1 MHFEARFTVGH
12 SKILFGLLANAVSL
26 SKRLGPSFR
35 RARKL
40 SSSMARMT
48 MLKMLGC
55 GMASGD
61 FSVGSSQKPTRCMCA
76 FFCQSTGVMFL
87 VRTAKVLASVRN
99 LFSGAGGAKRYPT
112 FTPCLLRN
120 LTQTSSGTPS
130 PAETIVPTL
139 LSKEFAP
146 ALDILN
152 RSVLIIYL

>member
-1 MHFEARFTVGH
+1 MHFEARFMVGR
-12 SKILFGLLANAVSL
+12 SKILFGLPTNAVSP
-26 SKRLGPSFR
+26 SRRPGPSFR
-35 RARKL
+35 RPIKP

-48 MLKMLGC
+48 MWKMRGC
-55 GMASGD
+55 GMAFAG

-87 VRTAKVLASVRN
+87 VRTAKVLASVRH
-99 LFSGAGGAKRYPT
+99 LFSGAGGETRYPT

-139 LSKEFAP
+139 LSKGFAP

-152 RSVLIIYL
+152 KLV